1 MTTGRDIR
9 RQDRALSRQDA
20 LELLRRAE
28 YGVLS
33 SVDPDGQPYGVPLSF
48 CLIDD
53 AIYFHSALEGHK
65 LDNIAGNP
73 RVSFCVVGGTEV
85 LPDKF
90 GTRYTSAIVFGAAE
104 EVFGSDKQRALEG
117 FVSKYSPGY
126 VEKGLKYIETM
137 TADARVFRVRV
148 ESISG
153 KARR

>member
-1 MTTGRDIR
+1 MIARDIR
-9 RQDRALSRQDA
+9 RKDRALSHQEA

-33 SVDPDGQPYGVPLSF
+33 SVDAGGQPYGVPLSF
-48 CLIDD
+48 CVIDD

-73 RVSFCVVGGTEV
+73 RVSFCVVGDTAV

-90 GTRYTSAIVFGAAE
+90 ATRYTSAIVFGAAE
-104 EVFGSDKQRALEG
+104 EVFGADKQRALEG
-117 FVSKYSPGY
+117 LVSKYSAGY
-126 VEKGLKYIETM
+126 VEKGRKYIEKM
-137 TADARVFRVRV
+137 SLEARVFTVRV